1 MIKPG
6 PQTLG
11 ASLVDELVKNRHA
24 MQETPV
30 WFLGWEDLLEK
41 SISYSLQYS
50 WASLMAQLVK
60 DLPAM
65 RETWVRS
72 PGWED
77 ALKKG
82 KATHSSIRVWR
93 ISWTLQFMGLQSIGF
108 HFHIDIFQSKNMTIC
123 VSMKLQKTDFH
134 PFSHRNKMMFWKVGI
149 CKHIFAEKKKKLCR
163 KVFSAGRPFSLH

>member
-1 MIKPG
+1 MGSCQQKDAAGGSSAGKESNCNAGNPG
-6 PQTLG
+6 SIPGLG
-11 ASLVDELVKNRHA
+11 RSTGEGIGY
-24 MQETPV
+24 T
-30 WFLGWEDLLEK
+30 
-41 SISYSLQYS
+41 LQYS

-60 DLPAM
+60 NLPAM

-82 KATHSSIRVWR
+82 KATHSSILVWR

-149 CKHIFAEKKKKLCR
+149 CKHLFAEKKKKLCR

>member
-41 SISYSLQYS
+41 SIGYSLQYS
-50 WASLMAQLVK
+50 WASLMAHLVK

-65 RETWVRS
+65 QETWVQWL
-72 PGWED
+72 GWED
-77 ALKKG
+77 PLEKG
-82 KATHSSIRVWR
+82 TATHSNILAWR
-93 ISWTLQFMGLQSIGF
+93 IAWTLQSMEAQTAGHNEATF
-108 HFHIDIFQSKNMTIC
+108 IFTRPIYQNKRAGSLYFN
-123 VSMKLQKTDFH
+123 KLFCTTYNWTNLGNIYFFCQK
-134 PFSHRNKMMFWKVGI
+134 
-149 CKHIFAEKKKKLCR
+149 
-163 KVFSAGRPFSLH
+163 